1 MIDGLSVA
9 VVIPCRNEESAL
21 NKILPTMPNEIDE
34 IIVVDNNSTDRTAD
48 VAQSLGAKV
57 LREHRVGYGYAL
69 RTGMQAA
76 TSDIIVTIDGDGT
89 YPIHCTRLVV
99 NEMVA
104 RKIDFVS
111 CTRMP
116 RQDTGER
123 LWVRIF
129 GVKVLNIFVNLLY
142 NYPMRDCLSGM
153 MVMYRDKFSDRS
165 YEEGDWNLNVEI
177 KLIALV
183 DPKIR
188 FTEIHIPYHDRV
200 LEQSKQQIFIT
211 GFKHL
216 WYLFRFRFTR
226 AKRYKMASIE
236 TA

>member
-1 MIDGLSVA
+1 MIDGLSIA

-21 NKILPTMPNEIDE
+21 HNILPTMPKEIDE
-34 IIVVDNNSTDRTAD
+34 IIVVDNNSTDRTAE
-48 VAQSLGAKV
+48 VAESLGAKV
-57 LREHRVGYGYAL
+57 LRERRVGYGYAL
-69 RTGMQAA
+69 RTGIHAA

-89 YPIHCTRLVV
+89 YPIQCTHSLVT
-99 NEMVA
+99 EMVA
-104 RKIDFVS
+104 KKIDFVS

-129 GVKVLNIFVNLLY
+129 GVVVLNIFVRLLY

-153 MVMYRDKFSDRS
+153 MLMYRDKFSDRA

-188 FTEIHIPYHDRV
+188 FAEIHIPYHDRV

-226 AKRYKMASIE
+226 VKRYRKLAS
-236 TA
+236 